1 MNNAAEALVQKRLL
15 MGIAPVDAIS
25 QQDLR
30 FPVRVDLETIS
41 PHLSALHEGEYSHRQ
56 YALSNT
62 PKGFS
67 RHPSGR
73 YSLHYYPTAS
83 DQAQLRIY
91 DLYRRY
97 VPRRLLMP
105 LVTIEEIL
113 LSEQNQIQN
122 YLSQRI
128 AYPLLYPGAAYPIH
142 TRATGLRGRILQ
154 NDMPLRWA
162 FIEARSNTDSSL
174 VVARARGDDR
184 GEFLLHIPPSAV
196 PDISLSESFTFDL
209 SIWARPQPLVPVPQ
223 DVASIDPYW
232 DAPIEIVIDPLPDD
246 SVSAGIA
253 IPDDYVQSQT
263 IESVNFQLSRML
275 NSHEVNDIVFNPP

>member
-1 MNNAAEALVQKRLL
+1 MNNAAEVLVQKRLL
-15 MGIAPVDAIS
+15 MGIAPIDAIS

-30 FPVRVDLETIS
+30 FPVRVDLETIT
-41 PHLSALHEGEYSHRQ
+41 PHLSALKEGEYSHRQ

-73 YSLHYYPTAS
+73 YSLHYFPTAS

-105 LVTIEEIL
+105 LVTIEQIL
-113 LSEQNQIQN
+113 LVEENQLQN
-122 YLSQRI
+122 YLDQRI

-154 NDMPLRWA
+154 NDLPLRWA
-162 FIEARSNTDSSL
+162 FIEARSSTDSNL
-174 VVARARGDDR
+174 VVARAKGDDR
-184 GEFLLHIPPSAV
+184 GEFLLQIPPSAV
-196 PDISLSESFTFDL
+196 PDISLSESFTLDL
-209 SIWARPQPLVPVPQ
+209 LVWARPLPLVSASPE
-223 DVASIDPYW
+223 VASIDPYW
-232 DAPIEIVIDPLPDD
+232 DAPIEIVVDQLPDD
-246 SVSAGIA
+246 SVTSGIA
-253 IPDDYVQSQT
+253 IPGDYVQSQT
-263 IESVNFQLSRML
+263 IESVNFRLSRML

>member
-1 MNNAAEALVQKRLL
+1 MNNAAEVLVQKRLL

-41 PHLSALHEGEYSHRQ
+41 PHLSALNDGEYSHRQ
-56 YALSNT
+56 YAMTSA

-73 YSLHYYPTAS
+73 YSLHYFPTAS
-83 DQAQLRIY
+83 DQAQIRIY
-91 DLYRRY
+91 DLHRRY

-113 LSEQNQIQN
+113 LAEQNQVQN
-122 YLSQRI
+122 YLNQRI
-128 AYPLLYPGAAYPIH
+128 AHPLLYPGAAYPIH

-154 NDMPLRWA
+154 NDIPVRWA
-162 FIEARSNTDSSL
+162 FIEARSGTDFNL
-174 VVARARGDDR
+174 VVARAKGDDR
-184 GEFLLHIPPSAV
+184 GEFLLQIPPSAV

-209 SIWARPQPLVPVPQ
+209 LIWARPQPLVPVPV

-232 DAPIEIVIDPLPDD
+232 DAPIEIVTGQLPND
-246 SVSAGIA
+246 SVSSGVA
-253 IPDDYVQSQT
+253 IPGDYVQSQT
-263 IESVNFQLSRML
+263 LESVNFELSKML
-275 NSHEVNDIVFNPP
+275 NSHEVDDIVFNPP